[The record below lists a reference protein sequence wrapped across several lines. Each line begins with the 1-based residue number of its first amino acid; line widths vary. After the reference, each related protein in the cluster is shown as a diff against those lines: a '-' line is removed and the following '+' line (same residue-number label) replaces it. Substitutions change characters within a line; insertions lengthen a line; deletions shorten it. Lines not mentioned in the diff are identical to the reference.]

1 VRGESDGRDNG
12 ERERR
17 RRQSGIETMKLEK
30 EEGTRATQETVTAER
45 AMSDR
50 GESDER
56 RATEERAT
64 EERGDSDGGE
74 NGV

>member
-1 VRGESDGRDNG
+1 
-12 ERERR
+12 
-17 RRQSGIETMKLEK
+17 MKLEK
-30 EEGTRATQETVTAER
+30 EEGSRATEETVTAER
-45 AMSDR
+45 AMSNR

-56 RATEERAT
+56 RAT

>member
-1 VRGESDGRDNG
+1 
-12 ERERR
+12 
-17 RRQSGIETMKLEK
+17 MKLEK
-30 EEGTRATQETVTAER
+30 EEGTRATEETVTAER
-45 AMSDR
+45 ALSDR
-50 GESDER
+50 GESDERQRRERRATEERATSDERQRRER